1 MKKQLLIIILLSFQI
16 VSAFSQKA
24 TVVSPNQKIH
34 VALYNQQNTDVGE
47 WYLKVTIW

>member
-24 TVVSPNQKIH
+24 TVVSPNQKDGWKSSTFRVKH
-34 VALYNQQNTDVGE
+34 C
-47 WYLKVTIW
+47 TII